1 MITDRSMI
9 GTLTQGRRFGFARL
23 FERERSAPDPKIL
36 IEELVLTGRQGI
48 IVLGPQLI
56 EFCNDRAYELNGTP
70 KSVMAPGKPWM
81 DFFKFQMDR
90 GDFGEGEAAERF
102 FDDLIANFQERKVM
116 QIERRAGDGR
126 TIRSDR
132 IPNSIGGMTLTLT
145 DITELK
151 LQQAEAKAASIVA
164 QIAGEE
170 KSKLLEELSR
180 ELRTPLNGILG
191 MAEVLTGTDLTDEQR
206 SAAEVILSSAEDLER
221 VADDMLEGSKRDFNP
236 SQVKDAPF
244 DVLCTLR
251 NLIADF
257 TVACGGRLRL
267 RLAREMP
274 LVVGKVALLRR
285 AVTLVVQSALDQGED
300 RYVDVKITYK
310 QRTDDMGLVLI
321 YVSDRDFESALND
334 KTAGKGAMSVPS
346 PQPAAETDRN
356 VRLATALTEMQ
367 GGTLIVTRQGTVAR
381 QFAFA
386 IPVKMD
392 GASQICGDLVGADK
406 AEAAQ

>member
-9 GTLTQGRRFGFARL
+9 GALTRRRRFGFARL
-23 FERERSAPDPKIL
+23 LESQRSAPDPKVL
-36 IEELVLTGRQGI
+36 IEELVLTGKQGI

-70 KSVMAPGKPWM
+70 KSVMAAGKPWM
-81 DFFKFQMDR
+81 DFFKYQMDR

-191 MAEVLTGTDLTDEQR
+191 MAEVLMGTELTDEQR
-206 SAAEVILSSAEDLER
+206 SAAEVILASSEDLER
-221 VADDMLEGSKRDFNP
+221 VANDMLEGSKRDFNP

-244 DVLCTLR
+244 DVLRTIR

-257 TVACGGRLRL
+257 TVSHDGRLRL

-274 LVVGKVALLRR
+274 VVVGKVELLRR
-285 AVTLVVQSALDQGED
+285 AVSLVLQSALDRDEGSH
-300 RYVDVKITYK
+300 VDVKITYK
-310 QRTDDMGLVLI
+310 QRTTDMGLVSI
-321 YVSDRDFESALND
+321 YVSDSDFVPMDCANID
-334 KTAGKGAMSVPS
+334 GKSAMSVPTQK
-346 PQPAAETDRN
+346 PKPEADRN
-356 VRLATALTEMQ
+356 LRLATALTEMQ
-367 GGTLIVTRQGTVAR
+367 GGTLIVTRQREVAT

-386 IPVKMD
+386 VPVKME
-392 GASQICGDLVGADK
+392 CE
-406 AEAAQ
+406 AEDYLSGHEDTATSE